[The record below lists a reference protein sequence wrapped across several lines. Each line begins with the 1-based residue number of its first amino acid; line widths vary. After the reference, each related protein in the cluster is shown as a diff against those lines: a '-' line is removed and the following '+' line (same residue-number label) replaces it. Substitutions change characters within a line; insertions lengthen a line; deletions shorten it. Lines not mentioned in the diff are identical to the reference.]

1 MTFAMRDLAAGA
13 ARTAVGETPFD
24 VQEIFFSRTD
34 ARGVIS
40 AFNSVFMRI
49 AGYSADDLLNAPHRI
64 IRHDDMPKA
73 VFWLLWT
80 AIQSGKPI
88 GAYVKNRAKD
98 GRFYWVFAVV
108 TPVEGG
114 YLSVRLKPTSAIL
127 AVVER
132 EYAALRQIEK
142 LEKLS
147 PEDSAMR
154 LLERLATL
162 GFPTYANFQA
172 RALAEELACRDAAL
186 GLQEDRRVSGM
197 LRLLT
202 SVSEIQSGKAQV
214 SQYFSRMMLMPT
226 NMRIIAARIERSG
239 GPISTISDN
248 YRMMSDEV
256 IANLEAFAKGDEG
269 RTSIL
274 HQTAEEHG
282 LFVLCAARVMAA
294 ARTAFAADR
303 TRIEGV
309 DCSAEGALLA
319 QTEALYD
326 RIANEA
332 MQRSGQMALKLLRDT
347 EVLRRSIL
355 GLDSI
360 RIMCRVES
368 GRLARPVA
376 GLGSIIANLDEF
388 HARLEEL
395 LETIAIAA
403 QRVAGDAET
412 VLSAW

>member
-303 TRIEGV
+303 TKIEGV

-395 LETIAIAA
+395 LETIAIVA

>member
-202 SVSEIQSGKAQV
+202 SVSEIQTGKAQV

-303 TRIEGV
+303 TKIEGV

>member
-202 SVSEIQSGKAQV
+202 SVSEIQTGKAQV

-303 TRIEGV
+303 TKIEGV
-309 DCSAEGALLA
+309 DCSAEGALLS

>member
-13 ARTAVGETPFD
+13 ARTAVGEKPFD

-202 SVSEIQSGKAQV
+202 SVSEIQTGKAQV

-269 RTSIL
+269 STSFL

-303 TRIEGV
+303 TKIEGV

-368 GRLARPVA
+368 GRLVRPVA

>member
-202 SVSEIQSGKAQV
+202 SVSEIQTGKAQV

-395 LETIAIAA
+395 LETIAIVA

>member
-1 MTFAMRDLAAGA
+1 MTFVMRDVAAGA
-13 ARTAVGETPFD
+13 VRTAVGETPFD

-49 AGYSADDLLNAPHRI
+49 AGYSAEDLLNAPHRI

-114 YLSVRLKPTSAIL
+114 YLSVRLKPTSAVL

-154 LLERLATL
+154 LLERLAVL

-172 RALAEELACRDAAL
+172 RALAGELACRDAAL
-186 GLQEDRRVSGM
+186 GLPEDRRVSGM

-202 SVSEIQSGKAQV
+202 SVSEIQTGKAQV

-256 IANLEAFAKGDEG
+256 IANLEAFAKGDAG
-269 RTSIL
+269 STSIL
-274 HQTAEEHG
+274 HQTPEEHA

-303 TRIEGV
+303 TKIEGV
-309 DCSAEGALLA
+309 DCSAEGRLLA

>member
-269 RTSIL
+269 STSIL

>member
-303 TRIEGV
+303 TKIEGV